1 MKFLRFGAAVIS
13 SILLASSMV
22 SCTETETNYEFDT
35 VPVLEDT
42 RPLEKEMTTIT
53 TLNGK
58 EVTYNKNTRRI
69 VTLSGAGDVVALGI
83 RPYACES
90 NAITQGYEDF
100 FTEEISL
107 LKYSQ
112 PFNAEE
118 IMMYQP
124 DVILVYDTMDESNIA
139 TLEKVANEAVIPIY
153 YEDYDYA
160 KRINYIASLFG
171 LEDNAEILI
180 DYMGNMVSEK
190 KNELEALNIENKTLT
205 IFSYYSNGIC
215 IPPTY
220 RDGWTFNRILYT
232 DLGLKKNEKVDE
244 YLNDHTVSAYNPISQ
259 EKLRE
264 YEGDLVL
271 FADITSGAGNDD
283 LEVPSIVQEN
293 VGWQSLNA
301 VKEDRV
307 GVFNATYFATKDV
320 LYLEHQYELL
330 IDALKISAKLN

>member
-13 SILLASSMV
+13 SILLASSMA
-22 SCTETETNYEFDT
+22 SCAETETNYEFDT

-58 EVTYNKNTRRI
+58 EVTYNKNARRI

-180 DYMGNMVSEK
+180 DYMDNMVSEK